1 MSIKDKKKHK
11 HRFLRRFL
19 RVLLGFFIFL
29 FLIVL
34 FIRSPW
40 GQSIIVNKATNYITN
55 KTNTVVEI
63 DKAFITFNGS
73 LALDGLYLEDK
84 KGDTLIY
91 SKSLKANLPIWG
103 LIRGTKLGV
112 DDVEWNGLK
121 ANIIRKDTINGYNF
135 QFLID
140 ALVTPNATKSKTVQT
155 DTINPSPEIVV
166 GSLNLN
172 NFDIVYTDIPL
183 GIKSSFKIDALE
195 TTIETID
202 VENMIFETEVI
213 NLSDAKIEYIQMPVL
228 LNPTEEEVELP
239 NLFANQINIKNT
251 SLFYEDKVNELT
263 TKVNL
268 KDFETDVLRINL
280 KESIFDINSLALNN
294 SKININLNN
303 TQNSSSTS
311 NSEFEWPELFVNI
324 NDISLQNNNIIYAV
338 NNDEIKNNVF
348 NQNAISVSE
357 FNLLAN
363 SINYDNKKGSLNV
376 ESFNFKESSGL
387 NLDELKFKANISDK
401 KMSLNNFFFDFDKN
415 KVAGNLSLNYTSLS
429 SFIDNPENVK
439 VDLNLPI
446 IKLNLNPFLN
456 LQPDL
461 KNNIYINALSKKT
474 ITGKFFA
481 NGNLSKI
488 NINNSQINWGNTTN
502 IIVDGTVLNATDTD
516 DLQLNLPKFKAKT
529 IKTDLL
535 NFVNENDIGIN
546 LPDNI
551 SIAGNV
557 NGGLNDI
564 ATELKLNS
572 SQGAIALQGKYNSK
586 ETISFNTEINIE
598 NYKLN
603 ELLKNDQ
610 LGALSLNIIASGSGE
625 NINNLDASLKAT
637 VTDFTLNNYK
647 IKDVALTGDFKNG
660 VGELT
665 SKYKDDNL
673 NFDLNALVE
682 LDTVNTEAKINLNI
696 IGADLGGLKLMDRN
710 IKTSLNIDANFNG
723 NSTDYKTDL
732 EVENGV
738 IVYDNKTYLL
748 GKITANAFTNKD
760 TTAVS
765 VKNKMLNLELESNT
779 GPQRFTTALQKHIFS
794 YFYRDVVLTDTIL
807 NPVNIKFR
815 SKISQTPLIKDV
827 FLVNLKDIDTIDVA
841 LDFNEVKRK
850 LEAKISVPHINY
862 NGSELDSLAFKMHT
876 DKESFNFE
884 LGFNGINA
892 NPLRVPK
899 TIITGKQIN
908 NELNLKFVGND
919 KGKTLMNVGAKITG
933 SREKLV
939 FSVDPENLVLN
950 NSIWNIANDNSLILS
965 DNNLLSFNN
974 FKINKGNQSIE
985 ITDKVANI
993 DKTHIAVNYKNFKI
1007 SEVLNYLNPDK
1018 QIANGILN
1026 GSFILEEPFNDTG
1039 IVADLQVDKLK
1050 VLKTDLG
1057 KFSIDAK
1064 SLGGNKYDF
1073 KANLKEGDIDLD
1085 LTGDYVVANNDAN
1098 LNLNINLNEFKM
1110 NALNTLSLGEI
1121 KETSGSFNGNF
1132 KVTGTTS
1139 SPIYNG
1145 NINFNNADF
1154 NITKLNTKF
1163 TLKNEKLTLDNDG
1176 LYLSKF
1182 TILDAKKNALVLS
1195 GKILTESF
1203 INPKFDLKLTAKNF
1217 RFLNADKKD
1226 NPSFYGL
1233 ATFNAKADLTGD
1245 LQIPKLSA
1253 NVTVGS
1259 DTDVTYV
1266 LPATYASVENRD
1278 DVVVFVNRE
1287 NPDAILT
1294 QTEEKSATITGFD
1307 IFTKLNISKDA
1318 AITIIIDEETGDNF
1332 NVSGEGEFLL
1342 NMVPNGKI
1350 SLTGTYEIAD
1360 GHYELN
1366 LYSLVNRRFD
1376 LVPGGRVSW
1385 SGDPFDAN
1393 LDVSAV
1399 YNIETTASALMASQI
1414 SDEDSSVQNKFKQV
1428 LPFYV
1433 YLNIDGNLLQP
1444 EISFNLDMPEEEQG
1458 AVSGQVYGRVQ
1469 QVNEQEEE
1477 LNKQV
1482 FSLLV
1487 LNRFYPDSGSDGS
1500 SGGFAT
1506 IARDNLNDAVS
1517 GQLNA
1522 FSDKILGNSGIELN
1536 FDLNSYTDYQGTSTT
1551 DRTQLGV
1558 TAQKKLFNERLIVR
1572 VGSDVDIQGSS
1583 QTDEETPL
1591 IGNVSLEYKLS
1602 EDGRFRL
1609 KGFRKSEYENV
1620 IDGQTI
1626 VNGIALIFTQEF
1638 NEFRALWSAIFKAEN
1653 DKVEK
1658 EKALAEEKISDK
1670 EEKTNN
1676 SLEKKKN

>member
-1 MSIKDKKKHK
+1 MI
-11 HRFLRRFL
+11 
-19 RVLLGFFIFL
+19 I
-29 FLIVL
+29 L

-40 GQSIIVNKATNYITN
+40 GQNIIVNEATKYISD

-63 DKAFITFNGS
+63 DKAFITFKGS
-73 LALDGLYLEDK
+73 LAIDGLYLEDK
-84 KGDTLIY
+84 KGDTLVY

-103 LIRGTKLGV
+103 LIKGTKLGV
-112 DDVEWNGLK
+112 DNVEWNGLK
-121 ANIIRKDTINGYNF
+121 ANIIRKDTVNGYNF

-140 ALVTPNATKSKTVQT
+140 AFVTPTTKAPTTVQT
-155 DTINPSPEIVV
+155 DTITKSPEIVV

-183 GIKSSFKIDALE
+183 GIKSSFRIDALE
-195 TTIETID
+195 TSVETID
-202 VENMIFETEVI
+202 VENMVFETEDI
-213 NLSDAKIEYIQMPVL
+213 NLYDAKIEYIQLPVL
-228 LNPTEEEVELP
+228 LQTSEEKVVLP

-251 SLFYEDKVNELT
+251 SLFYEDKVNKLT
-263 TKVNL
+263 TNVDL
-268 KDFETDVLRINL
+268 KDFETDALRINL

-294 SKININLNN
+294 SKININLEN
-303 TQNSSSTS
+303 TQTSTNTS
-311 NSEFEWPELFVNI
+311 NAEFEWPEIFVNI
-324 NDISLQNNNIIYAV
+324 NDIRLENNNFIYAV
-338 NNDEIKNNVF
+338 NNNEIKNKVF
-348 NQNAISVSE
+348 NPNAISVSE

-363 SINYDNKKGSLNV
+363 NINYQKKAGSLNV
-376 ESFNFKESSGL
+376 ENFNFKESSGL
-387 NLDELKFKANISDK
+387 NLEQLKFKANISDTK
-401 KMSLNNFFFDFDKN
+401 LSLNNFFFEFDKN
-415 KVAGNLSLNYTSLS
+415 NVAGNLKMNYASLS
-429 SFIDNPENVK
+429 NFIENPENVK
-439 VDLNLPI
+439 VDLNLPTL
-446 IKLNLNPFLN
+446 KLNLNPLLKF
-456 LQPDL
+456 QPDF
-461 KNNIYINALSKKT
+461 KSNIYIKELSKKP
-474 ITGKFFA
+474 ITGKLFA

-488 NINNSQINWGNTTN
+488 NIDNSQINWGSNTN
-502 IIVDGTVLNATDTD
+502 IIVDGTVLKPTNPN
-516 DLQLNLPKFKAKT
+516 DLQLDLPTLKVT
-529 IKTDLL
+529 TTKTDLS
-535 NFVNENDIGIN
+535 NFVNENELGIH
-546 LPDNI
+546 LPENI

-564 ATELKLNS
+564 ATKLKLNS
-572 SQGAIALQGKYNSK
+572 SQGTIELQGKYNSK

-598 NYKLN
+598 DYKLN
-603 ELLKNDQ
+603 ELLKNNQ
-610 LGALSLNIIASGSGE
+610 LGTLSLNINASGNGD
-625 NINNLDASLKAT
+625 NLNNLDASLKAT

-673 NFDLNALVE
+673 NFDLNAFIE
-682 LDTVNTEAKINLNI
+682 LDTVNTEAKIDLNI
-696 IGADLGGLKLMDRN
+696 IGADLGGLGLMNRN
-710 IKTSLNIDANFNG
+710 IKTSMNIDANFNG
-723 NSTDYKTDL
+723 TSTDYKTD
-732 EVENGV
+732 VKVKNGV

-748 GKITANAFTNKD
+748 GQITANGFTNKD

-779 GPQRFTTALQKHIFS
+779 DPQSFTTALQQHISS
-794 YFYRDVVLTDTIL
+794 YFYRDVVLTDTIV
-807 NPVNIKFR
+807 NPINIKFR
-815 SKISQTPLIKDV
+815 SKISQTSLIKDV
-827 FLVNLKDIDTIDVA
+827 FLVNLKDIDTIAVA

-850 LEAKISVPHINY
+850 LDAKISVPHINY
-862 NGSELDSLAFKMHT
+862 NGSELDSLAFKMNT

-884 LGFNGINA
+884 LGFNGIEA
-892 NPLRVPK
+892 NPLRVPQ
-899 TIITGKQIN
+899 TVITGQQIN
-908 NELNLKFVGND
+908 NQLNLKFVGND

-933 SREKLV
+933 NRERLV
-939 FSVDPENLVLN
+939 FSVDPENLILN
-950 NSIWNIANDNSLILS
+950 SSPWNIANDNNLVLT

-974 FKINKGNQSIE
+974 FKINKDNQSIE
-985 ITDKVANI
+985 ITDKAANI
-993 DKTHIAVNYKNFKI
+993 EKTHIAINYKNFKI

-1039 IVADLQVDKLK
+1039 IVADLQVDKFK

-1085 LTGDYVVANNDAN
+1085 LIGDYVVVNNDAN
-1098 LNLNINLNEFKM
+1098 LNLDVNLNEFKM

-1121 KETSGSFNGNF
+1121 KETSGSFNGDF
-1132 KVTGTTS
+1132 KITGTIS
-1139 SPIYNG
+1139 NPEYNG
-1145 NINFNNADF
+1145 NINFNNAEF
-1154 NITKLNTKF
+1154 NVTKLNTKF
-1163 TLKNEKLTLDNDG
+1163 TLKNEKLTLDNEG

-1203 INPKFDLKLTAKNF
+1203 INPKFDLKLNAKNF
-1217 RFLNADKKD
+1217 RLINADKKD

-1233 ATFNAKADLTGD
+1233 ATFNANADLTGD

-1253 NVTVGS
+1253 NVTLGS

-1266 LPATYASVENRD
+1266 LPSTYASVEHRD

-1287 NPDAILT
+1287 NPNAILT
-1294 QTEEKSATITGFD
+1294 QTEEKTATITGFD
-1307 IFTKLNISKDA
+1307 IFTRLKINKDA
-1318 AITIIIDEETGDNF
+1318 AITVVIDEETGDNF
-1332 NVSGEGEFLL
+1332 NVSGEGEFLF
-1342 NMVPNGKI
+1342 NMMPNGRI
-1350 SLTGTYEIAD
+1350 SLTGNYEIAD

-1385 SGDPFDAN
+1385 SGDPFEAN
-1393 LDVSAV
+1393 LDVSAI
-1399 YNIETTASALMASQI
+1399 YNIETSASSLMAAQI
-1414 SDEDSSVQNKFKQV
+1414 SDEDASIQNKFKQV

-1433 YLNIDGNLLQP
+1433 YLNIDGDLLQP
-1444 EISFNLDMPEEEQG
+1444 KISFNLDMPEDEQG

-1536 FDLNSYTDYQGTSTT
+1536 FDLNSYTDYQGTTAT

-1583 QTDEETPL
+1583 QTGEETPL

-1609 KGFRKSEYENV
+1609 KGFRKSEYENL

-1638 NEFRALWSAIFKAEN
+1638 NEFRALWSAIFKAES
-1653 DKVEK
+1653 DRVKK
-1658 EKALAEEKISDK
+1658 EKRRSEEKISDK